1 MDSNDELEETDIKKR
16 TWYYF
21 RGIIETKDFVI
32 NNILIDEKAYKNIL
46 AYNIW
51 YKRLSEPLPVRLT
64 KIDGFIRV
72 DDRTRCLVLFESE
85 KFDYI

>member
-1 MDSNDELEETDIKKR
+1 MDSNDELKETDIKKR

-32 NNILIDEKAYKNIL
+32 NKILIDEEPYKNIL

-51 YKRLSEPLPVRLT
+51 YKRLSGLLPVRLT
-64 KIDGFIRV
+64 KIDGFRYLIDILKLMIELDV
-72 DDRTRCLVLFESE
+72 
-85 KFDYI
+85 